1 MGKVLILAACAF
13 LVWWLLTRPKQ
24 PDKLNRPGKAGDS
37 LVHCQHCGVYHE
49 AQKPCQC
56 QEKT

>member
-1 MGKVLILAACAF
+1 MGKILILAACAF
-13 LVWWLLTRPKQ
+13 LVWWLTRPKQ
-24 PDKLNRPGKAGDS
+24 PRKLNRPGKAGDS

-56 QEKT
+56 REKA